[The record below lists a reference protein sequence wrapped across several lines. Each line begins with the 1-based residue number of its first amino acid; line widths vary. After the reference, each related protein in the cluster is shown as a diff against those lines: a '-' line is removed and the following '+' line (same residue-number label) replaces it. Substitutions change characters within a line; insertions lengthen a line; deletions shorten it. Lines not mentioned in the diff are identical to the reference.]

1 MSEQNALD
9 VLLHRWSRQQPLEI
23 LGGVGAGVVGKRA
36 VEKAQHHPESVLRVA
51 RLDEAPL
58 DLVQRD
64 VFEEDQIAAFA
75 ELRELSVQNLLVG
88 LGMPEC
94 MPGVVAGVIS
104 SASLATQ
111 TFARSSHGARK
122 PTAEAGASLILISFF
137 SMNTAVFSSK
147 TEARCAIIGVRSVI
161 WHAP

>member
-1 MSEQNALD
+1 M
-9 VLLHRWSRQQPLEI
+9 LLHRRSRQQSLEI
-23 LGGVGAGVVGKRA
+23 LGGVGANVIGKLA
-36 VEKAQHHPESVLRVA
+36 VEKTQHHPGCVLRVA
-51 RLDEAPL
+51 RLDEAPP
-58 DLVQRD
+58 DLVKRD
-64 VFEEDQIAAFA
+64 VFEEDQIATFT

-88 LGMPEC
+88 LGMLGR
-94 MPGVVAGVIS
+94 MSRVVAGVIS

-122 PTAEAGASLILISFF
+122 PTGAARASLILTLYF
-137 SMNTAVFSSK
+137 SMKTTEFSSK